1 MGIVQSLD
9 LVPGSDLGNTVLQ
22 LVLMSSGL
30 ENLSRLIG
38 NVVEVAEGTRRKGSN
53 WQISSPMTCMGARS
67 IVACGLLC
75 PLVGERETL

>member
-1 MGIVQSLD
+1 MQSLD

-22 LVLMSSGL
+22 LVLMSSDL

-53 WQISSPMTCMGARS
+53 WQISSPMTCMVARS
-67 IVACGLLC
+67 SGLLVAYS
-75 PLVGERETL
+75 LVGERETL

>member
-1 MGIVQSLD
+1 MQSLD

-53 WQISSPMTCMGARS
+53 WQISSTMTCMVARS
-67 IVACGLLC
+67 SGLLVAYS
-75 PLVGERETL
+75 LVGERETL